1 MSIDFYRENRPI
13 LFPTLIVELMAK
25 VWNFEV
31 LFSTLDLGVI
41 FSKPQI
47 SREIVEWLFS
57 TILGRNR

>member
-1 MSIDFYRENRPI
+1 MEKNRPI

-31 LFSTLDLGVI
+31 LFSTLVLGVI